1 MLNNAVLLDKGIKC
15 LVDGLGMLE
24 SEQFIH
30 VLLSQP
36 FDYTKWREKNL
47 CVGMSVEEISNAA
60 DEYCSST
67 RCAHR

>member
-1 MLNNAVLLDKGIKC
+1 MNTTVLLDKGIKC

-36 FDYTKWREKNL
+36 FDYTEWRKENL
-47 CVGMSVEEISNAA
+47 CVGMSVKEISDAA
-60 DEYCSST
+60 EVWSDQ
-67 RCAHR
+67 